1 MCSMGLTN
9 WLGEAIKKQDVVIA
23 KNYLTEEELEKLNRI
38 VNQYLEFAELQAM
51 ERKTMHMSNWQTKLY
66 AFLTL
71 NDREI
76 LNHTG
81 KISHSEAEQHA
92 IAEYE
97 KYKQQLPQ
105 PIDEL
110 DKYLKIQAIAPEKK

>member
-1 MCSMGLTN
+1 MQIRRISVIRGLCVRRN
-9 WLGEAIKKQDVVIA
+9 C
-23 KNYLTEEELEKLNRI
+23 NRI

-51 ERKTMHMSNWQTKLY
+51 EQKRMHMSNWQTKLN

-92 IAEYE
+92 IAEM
-97 KYKQQLPQ
+97 KSTNSNCRNR
-105 PIDEL
+105 
-110 DKYLKIQAIAPEKK
+110 